1 MNDTTLSSELPNLI
15 LAQTPVL
22 LASLAGLIVALRL
35 RRKAPAA
42 SLWAAGAFALG
53 IVTCGLVGLGQA
65 VRSDATT
72 HFIAPV
78 LRAVTYVLL
87 LIGVYAGRPGLSAT
101 PASPGE
107 SVWQNVASTIRARP
121 GLFSL
126 FLAPAVSVFLV
137 VVITATL
144 ITFILPE
151 SFVSTAWI
159 KLMSLPPNPTGAT
172 SRQGAT
178 DIFDPRFMQS
188 ECEVIQSEGIL
199 GKAIDDLDLNKEWGK
214 KYANGDRLKT
224 SESMALLKARMDVR
238 PVRNTSVIEIRT
250 YSERPQEAAKIAN
263 SLALAYL
270 EHWSHAAP
278 EASGSSGVRVD
289 LLDHAVPGKSP
300 IRPNKPLNIALGVV
314 IGLVMGLLVGAGAW
328 WVGLQAGKNPGAQ
341 PRS

>member
-22 LASLAGLIVALRL
+22 LASLGGLIVALRL
-35 RRKAPAA
+35 RRKAPAP

-53 IVTCGLVGLGQA
+53 IVSCVLVGLGQA

-87 LIGVYAGRPGLSAT
+87 LIGVYAGRPGLSTT
-101 PASPGE
+101 PTSPAE

-137 VVITATL
+137 VVITSTL
-144 ITFILPE
+144 VTFILPE
-151 SFVSTAWI
+151 SFVSTARI
-159 KLMSLPPNPTGAT
+159 KLASIPPTPAGAT
-172 SRQGAT
+172 SRPGAT

-199 GKAIDDLDLNKEWGK
+199 GKVIDDLDLNKVWGK

-224 SESMALLKARMDVR
+224 AESMALLRARIDVR

-250 YSERPQEAAKIAN
+250 YSEKPEEAAKIAN

-300 IRPNKPLNIALGVV
+300 IRPNKPLNIAPGVV

>member
-22 LASLAGLIVALRL
+22 LASLTGLIVALRL

-53 IVTCGLVGLGQA
+53 IVTCVLVGLGQS

-137 VVITATL
+137 VIITATL
-144 ITFILPE
+144 VTFILPE
-151 SFVSTAWI
+151 SFVSTARI
-159 KLMSLPPNPTGAT
+159 KLMSIPPNPAGAT

-178 DIFDPRFMQS
+178 DIFDARFMQS
-188 ECEVIQSEGIL
+188 ECEVIHSEGIL
-199 GKAIDDLDLNKEWGK
+199 GEAVNDLDLNKEWGK

-224 SESMALLKARMDVR
+224 GESMAILKGRMDVR

-250 YSERPQEAAKIAN
+250 YSEKPEEAAKIAN
-263 SLALAYL
+263 SLAVAYL
-270 EHWSHAAP
+270 DHWSHAAP
-278 EASGSSGVRVD
+278 DAIPSGGLHVNI
-289 LLDHAVPGKSP
+289 LDHAVPGKSP

-314 IGLVMGLLVGAGAW
+314 IGLVLGLLVGAGAW
-328 WVGLQAGKNPGAQ
+328 WVGLQAGKKPGAQ

>member
-1 MNDTTLSSELPNLI
+1 MNDTTLSNELPNLV

-22 LASLAGLIVALRL
+22 LASLGGLIVALRL

-53 IVTCGLVGLGQA
+53 IITCGLVGLGQA
-65 VRSDATT
+65 VGSGAAT

-101 PASPGE
+101 PAGPAE
-107 SVWQNVASTIRARP
+107 SVWRNVASTVRARP
-121 GLFSL
+121 GLISL

-144 ITFILPE
+144 VTFILPE
-151 SFVSTAWI
+151 SFVSTARI
-159 KLMSLPPNPTGAT
+159 KLMSIPPNPAGAT

-178 DIFDPRFMQS
+178 VIFDPRFMQS

-199 GKAIDDLDLNKEWGK
+199 GKVIDDLDLDKEWGK

-224 SESMALLKARMDVR
+224 SESMALLRSRIDVR

-270 EHWSHAAP
+270 EHWSHAATDAFP
-278 EASGSSGVRVD
+278 PGGLNVFIID
-289 LLDHAVPGKSP
+289 NAVPGKSP

-328 WVGLQAGKNPGAQ
+328 GIGLQMGKKPGAN